1 MTGQE
6 IISMFELQ
14 VDDVT
19 ELSSVAELA
28 VLNRVYFRIC
38 GNRPWEFLKTNAT
51 GNITVNGVTAE
62 ITLPSDFSHFYENY
76 QYTDNAIS
84 TQINQAPKVVYVGTE
99 MAPYYIVNYSDRN
112 QYKNQGGV
120 CYLDLANNK
129 LVFPRV
135 PTTSLTYSMDYIK
148 VPAKITAATSPVFPE
163 RFQDILAFG
172 MAVQNDI
179 MQLSPKAK
187 SYAGENKIL
196 HDEILAEMAL
206 WNANLQNF

>member
-28 VLNRVYFRIC
+28 VLNRVYFRVC

-51 GNITVNGVTAE
+51 GNITVNGVMAE
-62 ITLPSDFSHFYENY
+62 ITLPSDFSYFYENY

-84 TQINQAPKVVYVGTE
+84 TQINQAPKVVYVGTNRT
-99 MAPYYIVNYSDRN
+99 PFHIVNYSDRN
-112 QYKNQGGV
+112 QYVNHGNV
-120 CYLDLANNK
+120 CYLDITNNK
-129 LVFPRV
+129 VVFPKV
-135 PTTSLTYSMDYIK
+135 PQQLTYSLDYIK
-148 VPAKITAATSPVFPE
+148 VPAKITTSTSPIFPE
-163 RFQDILAFG
+163 RFQDMLAFG

-196 HDEILAEMAL
+196 HDELLSEMAL
-206 WNANLQNF
+206 WNSNLQNF